1 MICKVEEAVEE
12 LKQGKM
18 IIVIDDEDR
27 ENEGDFLMAASD
39 ATPEMVTFMAKVGKG
54 LICTPVSP
62 ARAKQLDLPLMVE
75 NNTSSHTTAFTVS
88 IDHKNCHTGIS
99 SLDRSMTIKAMID
112 ETTKSEDFHKPGHI
126 FPLIAKEK
134 GVLERRGHTEATVDL
149 VRMAGKGDVGVI
161 CEIMNDDGTMS
172 RLPELLRLAKK
183 YDLKILTID
192 DLVKYRSALE
202 SSEQNSGETGY
213 EYH

>member
-39 ATPEMVTFMAKVGKG
+39 ATPEMVTFMARIGKG

-62 ARAKQLDLPLMVE
+62 ARAKKLDLPMMVSD
-75 NNTSSHTTAFTVS
+75 NTSSHTTAFTVS

-99 SLDRSMTIKAMID
+99 SVDRSMTIKAMID
-112 ETTKSEDFHKPGHI
+112 ESTKPSDFHRPGHI
-126 FPLIAKEK
+126 FPLIAKEN
-134 GVLERRGHTEATVDL
+134 GVLARRGHTEATVDL

-183 YDLKILTID
+183 YDMKILTID
-192 DLVKYRSALE
+192 DLVKYRSANKCA
-202 SSEQNSGETGY
+202 EQDLGEASL
-213 EYH
+213 